1 MIAFTEI
8 VGCNGTVIYSV
19 IAKQME
25 FFTSGRL
32 QLQIGYDGML
42 LLRLNE
48 FEYSINGSEKMMY
61 DNHDPQYS
69 LVLYLTKYPTDQWI
83 VKMNENTDAVFSCLS

>member
-19 IAKQME
+19 IAKQMD

-32 QLQIGYDGML
+32 QLQIAYDGML

-48 FEYSINGSEKMMY
+48 FEYSINGS
-61 DNHDPQYS
+61 
-69 LVLYLTKYPTDQWI
+69 
-83 VKMNENTDAVFSCLS
+83 